1 MISEGSC
8 ASDDWSN
15 YNSALLRR
23 NQLRNRKV
31 ILNWNIKLEYNFFLL
46 YVDQMHAA
54 LLRII
59 YYFYYIKTKWQQ
71 QKRTD
76 PKCFNSSSG
85 MKYLKCIAVAYI
97 NKGGFSLLLYFYTG

>member
-8 ASDDWSN
+8 DTDDWSN
-15 YNSALLRR
+15 DNSALLRR

-54 LLRII
+54 LLRIR
-59 YYFYYIKTKWQQ
+59 YFYFT
-71 QKRTD
+71 
-76 PKCFNSSSG
+76 
-85 MKYLKCIAVAYI
+85 
-97 NKGGFSLLLYFYTG
+97 